1 MARTVIYP
9 CPMHSHLPLSVAVI
23 TLNEEEH
30 LPRCLASVRELA
42 SEIVVVDSGSTDRTP
57 EIARDFG
64 AVFLSEDWA
73 GHIAQ
78 KNKALAACSQPF
90 VLSLDADEE
99 VSPEL
104 AASLRELF
112 APGLPGRDG
121 FWINRRTFYLGQW
134 IRHSWNP
141 EWRVRIVRKE
151 RARWAGRDPHD
162 KLKVDGGT
170 ERLAGDILH
179 YSYADLRDHFSRV
192 LHYARISAET
202 LRRNGRPW
210 RWYHL
215 LFSPW
220 MALLKKLV
228 LRSAWRDGWRGWI
241 ISMSTFFSVFAK
253 YAFLFEM
260 ELNSQPGTGQPSPG
274 QPITDPTPE

>member
-1 MARTVIYP
+1 MQSR
-9 CPMHSHLPLSVAVI
+9 LPLSVAII

-42 SEIVVVDSGSTDRTP
+42 SEIVVVDSGSTDRTAK
-57 EIARDFG
+57 IAKESG
-64 AVFLSEDWA
+64 AVFLFEPWA
-73 GHIAQ
+73 GHVAQ

-104 AASLRELF
+104 AEALRQLL
-112 APGLPGRDG
+112 ADRLPGPDG

-141 EWRVRIVRKE
+141 EWRVRLVRKE
-151 RARWAGRDPHD
+151 RARWTGRDPHD
-162 KLKVDGGT
+162 RLEVQGNT
-170 ERLAGDILH
+170 TRLAGDILH
-179 YSYADLRDHFSRV
+179 YSYADLQDHFSRT
-192 LHYARISAET
+192 LRYARISAET
-202 LRRNGRPW
+202 LRRNGKTC

-215 LFSPW
+215 VFSPW
-220 MALLKKLV
+220 LAFLKKLV

-241 ISMSTFFSVFAK
+241 ISVATFFGVFAK
-253 YAFLFEM
+253 YAFRLEM
-260 ELNSQPGTGQPSPG
+260 QLKSQPASVSPAADCAAS
-274 QPITDPTPE
+274 PTRTDSKPAET